1 MERRNHEAQQKI
13 TFRED
18 TPHAWKK
25 RGKGFVM
32 YMYSIFFIFI
42 WRNRL
47 KEINNNNKGK
57 KVTYGGNKQIY
68 LEG

>member
-1 MERRNHEAQQKI
+1 MERGNHEGQQKF

-18 TPHAWKK
+18 TRHAWKT

-47 KEINNNNKGK
+47 KEINTKNKGR
-57 KVTYGGNKQIY
+57 KVRYDGNKQIS
-68 LEG
+68 LA